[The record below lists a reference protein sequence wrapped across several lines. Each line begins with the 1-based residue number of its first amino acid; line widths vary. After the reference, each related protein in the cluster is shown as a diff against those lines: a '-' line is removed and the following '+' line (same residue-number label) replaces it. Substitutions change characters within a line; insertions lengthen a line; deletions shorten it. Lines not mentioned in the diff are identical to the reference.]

1 MLRLG
6 TRFQDIIAYMCNYFT
21 SEKQS
26 WIYTVSD
33 CKLLCYWVIEFRQY
47 AGLPSHLAGCTQAV
61 HWASQCPNRCKLS
74 LLPCCSS
81 EEACLYLPPL
91 FLTLSLLSLLPSLSP
106 QFSLLFLF
114 SLPQIIST
122 LKLSL
127 YGIFILLS
135 TPVWTQPAMGSR
147 KGPSWVEIRRQNCVD
162 VD

>member
-33 CKLLCYWVIEFRQY
+33 SKLLCYWVLEFRQY

-74 LLPCCSS
+74 LLPCPVVLLKRHVS
-81 EEACLYLPPL
+81 
-91 FLTLSLLSLLPSLSP
+91 TSLHSFSLSP
-106 QFSLLFLF
+106 FSLSYPLCLPSSLFF
-114 SLPQIIST
+114 SS
-122 LKLSL
+122 SL
-127 YGIFILLS
+127 YLKSSPHLNSLCMVYSI
-135 TPVWTQPAMGSR
+135 
-147 KGPSWVEIRRQNCVD
+147 C
-162 VD
+162 